1 MLVNNLKKQ
10 KYHFYWKRR
19 VKKVGEK
26 RVIQIR
32 NTIYVKLKGF
42 ADAKGLEVSEVLEEA
57 LQEFMKSRQ

>member
-1 MLVNNLKKQ
+1 M
-10 KYHFYWKRR
+10 
-19 VKKVGEK
+19 GEK

>member
-10 KYHFYWKRR
+10 KHNFYWKRR
-19 VKKVGEK
+19 FKKVGEK

-32 NTIYVKLKGF
+32 NTIYIKLKGF